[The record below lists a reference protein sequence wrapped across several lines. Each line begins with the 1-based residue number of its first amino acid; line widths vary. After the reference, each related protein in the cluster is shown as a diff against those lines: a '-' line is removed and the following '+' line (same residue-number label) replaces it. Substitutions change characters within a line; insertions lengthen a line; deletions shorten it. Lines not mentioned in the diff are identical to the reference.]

1 MSCYMQPFD
10 AHRFY
15 VRRNF
20 QFLIF
25 SFLGKI
31 VVIMPT
37 VLCYVI
43 VLNVSNHVRCIVKL
57 KIIKHNENYLTQV
70 TLGSKNY
77 I

>member
-1 MSCYMQPFD
+1 
-10 AHRFY
+10 
-15 VRRNF
+15 
-20 QFLIF
+20 
-25 SFLGKI
+25 

-57 KIIKHNENYLTQV
+57 KIIKHNENYFTQV